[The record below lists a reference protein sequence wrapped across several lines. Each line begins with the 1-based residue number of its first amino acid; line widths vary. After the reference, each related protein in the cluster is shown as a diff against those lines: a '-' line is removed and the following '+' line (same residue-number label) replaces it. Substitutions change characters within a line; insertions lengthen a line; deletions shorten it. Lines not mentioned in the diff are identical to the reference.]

1 MKEKEMNQETTDIQK
16 SHTRNAHIAQQL
28 HGATFVVVVWYRY
41 ADIIQ
46 LAMQDLL
53 AAIADR
59 PNTYVLIIHNDSPD
73 PAVRDLF
80 YRFEHPQCMCVDL
93 PFNFGKTLAANFFF
107 RKYIHAKNLPA
118 TVVSMDPDV
127 LFSKSDF
134 NQLIDASEALPE
146 CGMLGMR
153 YTNNNCNPERNLW
166 FPAKKLTGK
175 NQKKYYIS
183 CPFLCTVAGPLF
195 AVSGEK
201 LLNHCGNR
209 LFPADKTSVHGG
221 SIVYGGSDSALYEKL
236 RWKYKNGYINGLETT
251 HMQSG
256 IKRSVDVA
264 ALLAQRSPLI
274 P

>member
-1 MKEKEMNQETTDIQK
+1 MKEKEMNQATTDIQT

-93 PFNFGKTLAANFFF
+93 PFNFGQTLASNFFF
-107 RKYIHAKNLPA
+107 KKYIHANNLPK
-118 TVVSMDPDV
+118 TVLSMDPDV
-127 LFSKSDF
+127 LFSVSDF
-134 NQLIDASEALPE
+134 NQLVQASETLPQ

-153 YTNNNCNPERNLW
+153 YTNNNCNPERNVW
-166 FPAKKLTGK
+166 FPPRTLTATDG
-175 NQKKYYIS
+175 QTYRIS
-183 CPFLCTVAGPLF
+183 KPTLCTVAGPLF

-201 LLNHCGNR
+201 LWRLCDNR
-209 LFPADKTSVHGG
+209 LFPADRTF
-221 SIVYGGSDSALYEKL
+221 VYGGADSSLYLKL
-236 RWKYKNGYINGLETT
+236 RRRYFNGYINGLETT

-256 IKRSVDVA
+256 IKQSVDVA
-264 ALLAQRSPLI
+264 ALLAQRGPLI